1 MAKQIKLSKT
11 KSKQICEWFF
21 KVVETQRTL
30 IELNREGESKY
41 GITLC
46 LGNEKQ
52 IQILNP
58 DFDKVVE
65 ALTSVYDEAF
75 VGEIKN
81 KVSEDYENKEFI
93 CRSFKYAE
101 FTIGTVIRE
110 EG

>member
-1 MAKQIKLSKT
+1 MSKT
-11 KSKQICEWFF
+11 KNKRICEWFF

-52 IQILNP
+52 IQLLNP
-58 DFDKVVE
+58 DFDRVVE

-81 KVSEDYENKEFI
+81 EVNKGYDSKEFTW
-93 CRSFKYAE
+93 RSFKYAE
-101 FTIGTVIRE
+101 FMVGAIAERIGD
-110 EG
+110 